1 MLVKPTIEEL
11 LALFDN
17 PFPRLEQRRHMT
29 LLRRDDNVFMVVP
42 PLDRPL
48 ALGMFSANLP
58 PQARLDLYLARLR
71 IKGPDRLDGYDLTR
85 LESLLAEAHV

>member
-1 MLVKPTIEEL
+1 MLEKPTIEEL
-11 LALFDN
+11 LALFHS
-17 PFPRLEQRRHMT
+17 PFPRIEMRRHLT

-85 LESLLAEAHV
+85 LESLLEEAGV